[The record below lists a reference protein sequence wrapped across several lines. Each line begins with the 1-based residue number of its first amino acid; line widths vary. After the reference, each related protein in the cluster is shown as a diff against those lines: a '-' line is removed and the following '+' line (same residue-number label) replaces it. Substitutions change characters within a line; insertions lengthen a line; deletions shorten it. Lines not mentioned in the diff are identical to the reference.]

1 MQALERLCGHP
12 PVVTIAGAPVTAS
25 RIVPGIVLRQ
35 GFSSKH
41 TALLPGTRVHFVA
54 LLCSLDAGKV
64 QGAPSAS
71 VLVSSPQEYRD
82 VMARR
87 ETALREGLGVLRQRG
102 VQLLLC
108 SERVSELAAFLCLDM
123 GIALVHSLEASEVHQ
138 LCTAAGIR
146 PASCSVVRALH
157 EAEVGHSAGLT
168 PILLGT
174 RPSLLLQL
182 SGQRKPAFAAM
193 MQAFTLLVYGPSEGL
208 ARQYSRLVGR
218 SLALA
223 WQLTGPDTQELVF
236 APSGAAWE
244 ATMGA
249 LLSQL
254 TRAVQTRRDA
264 PVAGAGLHAPYL
276 AALKLPASSVHSLRQ
291 AHARSLNNSATSTVG
306 LLVADSACCPAGNL
320 AILGSHPQKPPPPP
334 FSEAPFQ
341 PASSNSISRG
351 DIDERPDNRSMPAGT
366 PTPAPA
372 SPRPTTGDSEP
383 GGSHCRAVI
392 HAALGSPTGGY
403 GQGSLDDRDSRHGGA
418 PPPEGL
424 HTGNDRAPSVPG
436 WMSMTVGDCVSH
448 GLIEPASLAPRS
460 WDLAVSLVIQ
470 VLRIDGVHAAGTGKA
485 GAHEGLAQLNRGKPR
500 GGRVRKGGAVAG
512 KDRAGARGS
521 TGGAGSDSG
530 ASGSCGD
537 SDSE

>member
-1 MQALERLCGHP
+1 M
-12 PVVTIAGAPVTAS
+12 
-25 RIVPGIVLRQ
+25 LR
-35 GFSSKH
+35 H
-41 TALLPGTRVHFVA
+41 RVHFVA

-87 ETALREGLGVLRQRG
+87 ETALREGLEVLRQRG

-108 SERVSELAAFLCLDM
+108 SERVSELASFLCLDM
-123 GIALVHSLEASEVHQ
+123 GIALVHSLEASEVHE

-146 PASCSVVRALH
+146 PALSSVVQALH
-157 EAEVGHSAGLT
+157 EAEIGHSSGLT
-168 PILLGT
+168 PILIGT

-182 SGQRKPAFAAM
+182 SGQHK
-193 MQAFTLLVYGPSEGL
+193 AFTLLVYGPSEGL
-208 ARQYSRLVGR
+208 ARQYTKLVGR

-223 WQLTGPDTQELVF
+223 RQLIGPGAQELVF
-236 APSGAAWE
+236 SPSGAAWE
-244 ATMGA
+244 ATMGS

-254 TRAVQTRRDA
+254 TLAVRTSNGA
-264 PVAGAGLHAPYL
+264 PAAAGAGLHASYL
-276 AALKLPASSVHSLRQ
+276 AALKFPASSVLPALAVLQAMADSVPNALAGHATGSSLGKSPGFDNDPTQSAEYSICASGKKHTLRLVHSLRQ

-403 GQGSLDDRDSRHGGA
+403 GQGSLDDRDSRHGG
-418 PPPEGL
+418 
-424 HTGNDRAPSVPG
+424 

-521 TGGAGSDSG
+521 TGGGW
-530 ASGSCGD
+530 
-537 SDSE
+537 